1 MSAMKPH
8 ESWGRYPKSQPARI
22 VELSWVSQ
30 VPDLNR
36 LLHPILPYGKGRSYG
51 DCCLNNGGT
60 LLDVAGL
67 DRFIRFDPETGLLR
81 CEAGV
86 TLKTILELIVPAN
99 WFLPVTPGTQFV
111 TVGGAIAN
119 DVHGKNHHRAG
130 SFGCH
135 LQRLELL
142 CSDRGKVVCSRE
154 CNRDLFAAT
163 IGGLGLTG
171 LILWAEFQL
180 KRICGPLIDCEK
192 LRFETLEEFFELSAS
207 SDKECEYTV
216 AWLDCMSSGSK
227 QGRGIFMRG
236 NHSTIQIR
244 NPGRPRAI
252 PALRAFHTPTSLIR
266 RPIIRAF
273 NWMYFHTQSRHR
285 TRNTVHYENFFYPL
299 DRVADWNR
307 FYGSSGFLQ
316 YQFVVPYERR
326 GGVTEI
332 LDLIAES
339 REVCSLSV
347 LKVFGEIES
356 RGLLSFP
363 RPGVTL
369 ALDFPFQGESTLHL
383 CEQFDQVV
391 QKYGGAVYPAKDA
404 RMSAKSFQR
413 YFPRWTEFS
422 SFVDPSFGSDFW
434 RRVTTPLA
442 VNQ

>member
-1 MSAMKPH
+1 MCAMKSH
-8 ESWGRYPKSQPARI
+8 ESWGRYPKSEPARI
-22 VELSWVSQ
+22 VDLSWASDL
-30 VPDLNR
+30 PDLNR
-36 LLHPILPYGKGRSYG
+36 LPRPLLPYGKGRSYG
-51 DCCLNNGGT
+51 DCCLNDGGT
-60 LLDVAGL
+60 LLDVSGL

-99 WFLPVTPGTQFV
+99 WFLPVTPGTQIV

-130 SFGCH
+130 SFGRH
-135 LQRLELL
+135 LQGFELL
-142 CSDRGKVVCSRE
+142 RSDRGKVLCSRE
-154 CNRDLFAAT
+154 CNRDLFEAT

-180 KRICGPLIDCEK
+180 KRILGPLIDCEK
-192 LRFETLEEFFELSAS
+192 LRFESLEEFFELSTS
-207 SDKECEYTV
+207 SDKKCEYTV
-216 AWLDCMSSGSK
+216 AWLDCMSSANK
-227 QGRGIFMRG
+227 RGRGIFIRG
-236 NHSTIQIR
+236 NHSTVLLKDSA
-244 NPGRPRAI
+244 GRRAVPTLRGFNT
-252 PALRAFHTPTSLIR
+252 PASLIR
-266 RPIIRAF
+266 RPTIRAF
-273 NWMYFHTQSRHR
+273 NWVYLHTQWRHS
-285 TRNTVHYENFFYPL
+285 TRSTVHYENFFYPL

-307 FYGSSGFLQ
+307 FYGRSGFLQ

-326 GGVTEI
+326 EGVTEI
-332 LDLIAES
+332 LDLMAQS
-339 REVCSLSV
+339 REVCSLSI

-356 RGLLSFP
+356 PGLLSFP

-369 ALDFPFQGESTLHL
+369 TLDFPFQGESTLHL

-413 YFPRWTEFS
+413 YFPRWREFS

-434 RRVTTPLA
+434 RRVATPLA
-442 VNQ
+442 VSQ

>member
-8 ESWGRYPKSQPARI
+8 ESWGRYPKSEPARI
-22 VELSWVSQ
+22 VELSWASQ

-36 LLHPILPYGKGRSYG
+36 LPRPILPYGKGRSYG

-60 LLDVAGL
+60 LLDASGL

-130 SFGCH
+130 TFGCH
-135 LQRLELL
+135 LQQFELL
-142 CSDRGKVVCSRE
+142 RSDRAKAVCSRGR
-154 CNRDLFAAT
+154 NRDLFEAT

-180 KRICGPLIDCEK
+180 KRISGPLIDCEK

-207 SDKECEYTV
+207 SDRECEYTV
-216 AWLDCMSSGSK
+216 AWLDCTSSGSK
-227 QGRGIFMRG
+227 RGRGIFIRG
-236 NHSTIQIR
+236 NHSTALIT
-244 NPGRPRAI
+244 NSGRPRAV
-252 PALRAFHTPTSLIR
+252 PTLRGFHTPASLIR
-266 RPIIRAF
+266 RPTIRAF
-273 NWMYFHTQSRHR
+273 NWMYFHAQSRHR
-285 TRNTVHYENFFYPL
+285 RRNTVHYEKFFYPL

-307 FYGSSGFLQ
+307 FYGRSGFLQ
-316 YQFVVPYERR
+316 YQFVVPYGRR
-326 GGVTEI
+326 EGVTEI
-332 LDLIAES
+332 LDLLAES
-339 REVCSLSV
+339 REVSSLSI

-356 RGLLSFP
+356 PGLMSFP

-369 ALDFPFQGESTLHL
+369 TLDFPFQGEPTLDL

-391 QKYGGAVYPAKDA
+391 QKHGGAVYPAKDA

-422 SFVDPSFGSDFW
+422 SFIDPSFGSDFW
-434 RRVTTPLA
+434 RRVATPLP
-442 VNQ
+442 VSQ

>member
-1 MSAMKPH
+1 MKSH
-8 ESWGRYPKSQPARI
+8 ESWGRYPKSDPARV
-22 VELSWVSQ
+22 VELSWTSE

-36 LLHPILPYGKGRSYG
+36 LPGPILPYGKGRSYG
-51 DCCLNNGGT
+51 DCCLNDGGT
-60 LLDVAGL
+60 LLDVSGL

-142 CSDRGKVVCSRE
+142 RSDRGKVVCSWE
-154 CNRDLFAAT
+154 CNRDLFEAT
-163 IGGLGLTG
+163 VGGLGLTG
-171 LILWAEFQL
+171 LILWAEFRL

-216 AWLDCMSSGSK
+216 AWLDCMSTGRK
-227 QGRGIFMRG
+227 RGRGILIRG
-236 NHSTIQIR
+236 NHSNVLIENST
-244 NPGRPRAI
+244 GRRAV
-252 PALRAFHTPTSLIR
+252 PTLRGFHTPVSLIR
-266 RPIIRAF
+266 RPTVRAF
-273 NWMYFHTQSRHR
+273 NWMYLRAQSGHS
-285 TRNTVHYENFFYPL
+285 TRSTVHYEQFFYPL
-299 DRVADWNR
+299 DRIADWNR
-307 FYGSSGFLQ
+307 LYGRSGFLQ

-326 GGVTEI
+326 EAVTEI
-332 LDLIAES
+332 LDLLAES

-356 RGLLSFP
+356 PGLLSFP

-369 ALDFPFQGESTLHL
+369 ALDLPFRGESTLHL
-383 CEQFDQVV
+383 CEQFDRVV
-391 QKYGGAVYPAKDA
+391 QKYEGAVYPAKDA

-422 SFVDPSFGSDFW
+422 SFIDPSFGSDFW
-434 RRVTTPLA
+434 RRVATPLP
-442 VNQ
+442 VSQ

>member
-1 MSAMKPH
+1 MKSH
-8 ESWGRYPKSQPARI
+8 DSWGRYPRSEPARI
-22 VELSWVSQ
+22 VELSWVSE
-30 VPDLNR
+30 VSNLNR
-36 LLHPILPYGKGRSYG
+36 LPRPILPYGKGRSYG

-60 LLDVAGL
+60 LLDASGL
-67 DRFIRFDPETGLLR
+67 DRFVRFDPETGLLR

-86 TLKTILELIVPAN
+86 TLQTVLELIVPAK

-135 LQRLELL
+135 LQRLGLWR
-142 CSDRGKVVCSRE
+142 SDRGKVVCSRE
-154 CNRDLFAAT
+154 CNRELFEAT

-180 KRICGPLIDCEK
+180 KRISGPLIDCEK
-192 LRFETLEEFFELSAS
+192 LPFDTLEEFFELSAS
-207 SDKECEYTV
+207 SDEECEYTV
-216 AWLDCMSSGSK
+216 AWLDCMSTGSRR
-227 QGRGIFMRG
+227 GRGIFIRG
-236 NHSTIQIR
+236 NHSTGLIK
-244 NPGRPRAI
+244 NSAGRRAVLT
-252 PALRAFHTPTSLIR
+252 LRGFHTPVSLIR
-266 RPIIRAF
+266 RPTVRAF
-273 NWMYFHTQSRHR
+273 NWMYLHTQSGHSARS
-285 TRNTVHYENFFYPL
+285 TVHYEKFFYPL

-307 FYGSSGFLQ
+307 FYGRSGFIQ

-326 GGVTEI
+326 EAVTEI
-332 LDLIAES
+332 LHLIAES

-356 RGLLSFP
+356 PGLLSFP

-369 ALDFPFQGESTLHL
+369 ALDFPFQGESTLLL

-391 QKYGGAVYPAKDA
+391 QKHGGAVYPAKDA

-422 SFVDPSFGSDFW
+422 TLVDPSFGSDFW
-434 RRVTTPLA
+434 RRVTTPLP
-442 VNQ
+442 VSQ

>member
-1 MSAMKPH
+1 M
-8 ESWGRYPKSQPARI
+8 
-22 VELSWVSQ
+22 ELSWISQ

-36 LLHPILPYGKGRSYG
+36 LPRPILPYGKGRSYG

-60 LLDVAGL
+60 LLDASGL
-67 DRFIRFDPETGLLR
+67 DRFMRFDPETGLLR

-86 TLKTILELIVPAN
+86 TLKTILELILPAN

-142 CSDRGKVVCSRE
+142 RSDIGTVVCSRE
-154 CNRDLFAAT
+154 CNQDLFEAT

-171 LILWAEFQL
+171 VILWAEFQL

-227 QGRGIFMRG
+227 RGRGILIRG
-236 NHSTIQIR
+236 NHSTIPIK
-244 NPGRPRAI
+244 NSGPPRAV
-252 PALRAFHTPTSLIR
+252 PTLRGFHTSVSLIR
-266 RPIIRAF
+266 RPTIRAF
-273 NWMYFHTQSRHR
+273 NWIYLHTQSGHHS
-285 TRNTVHYENFFYPL
+285 TRSTVHYEKFFYPL

-307 FYGSSGFLQ
+307 LYGRNGFLQ

-326 GGVTEI
+326 EGVTEI
-332 LDLIAES
+332 LDLLADS
-339 REVCSLSV
+339 REACSLSV

-356 RGLLSFP
+356 PGLLSFP

-369 ALDFPFQGESTLHL
+369 ALDFPFQGQSTLQL
-383 CEQFDQVV
+383 CAQFDQVV

-404 RMSAKSFQR
+404 RMSARSFQR
-413 YFPRWTEFS
+413 YFPRWMEFS
-422 SFVDPSFGSDFW
+422 SLIDPRFGSDFW
-434 RRVTTPLA
+434 RRVAAPLT
-442 VNQ
+442 VSQ

>member
-1 MSAMKPH
+1 
-8 ESWGRYPKSQPARI
+8 
-22 VELSWVSQ
+22 VELSWISE

-36 LLHPILPYGKGRSYG
+36 LPRPILAYGKGRSYG

-60 LLDVAGL
+60 LLDASGL
-67 DRFIRFDPETGLLR
+67 DRFMRFDPETGLLR

-142 CSDRGKVVCSRE
+142 RSDTGTVVCSRE
-154 CNRDLFAAT
+154 RNRDLFEAT

-171 LILWAEFQL
+171 VILWAEFQL

-227 QGRGIFMRG
+227 RGRGIFMRG
-236 NHSTIQIR
+236 NHSTVLIK
-244 NPGRPRAI
+244 NSGRPWAI
-252 PALRAFHTPTSLIR
+252 PTLRAFHTPTSLIR
-266 RPIIRAF
+266 RPIVRAF
-273 NWMYFHTQSRHR
+273 NWMYLHAQWRYR
-285 TRNTVHYENFFYPL
+285 TCSTVHYEKFFYPL

-307 FYGSSGFLQ
+307 LYGRNGFLQ
-316 YQFVVPYERR
+316 YQFVVPYESR

-332 LDLIAES
+332 LDLLAES
-339 REVCSLSV
+339 REVCSLAI
-347 LKVFGEIES
+347 LKVFGDIEPP
-356 RGLLSFP
+356 GLLSFP

-369 ALDFPFQGESTLHL
+369 TLDFPFQGESTLHL
-383 CEQFDQVV
+383 CEQFDEVV
-391 QKYGGAVYPAKDA
+391 RKYRGAVYPAKDA

-434 RRVTTPLA
+434 RRVATPLP